1 MDSKFMTTLKET
13 LNNEKLSPKTIEM
26 YIIKLRILNENK
38 TFDNLSFLKKK
49 AIIKTKLE
57 AIQNDNTRKSYVASI
72 VSILNRQEG
81 KVWQDLNKYYK
92 ELFLK
97 ERNIFSEKPAHE
109 KSETQAENWM
119 SWDEVMEIHDKLKTK
134 VDEVQKK
141 NRLTNADKK
150 LIENYFLLCLYT
162 QQPPR
167 RNSDYYFMKVGQGDN
182 EKFNYVDLKDGK
194 YYFNN
199 FKTSKSGKETIDIP
213 EQMTSIIKWYINL
226 MNLNDGDF
234 LLYPDDDTR
243 TNSNRITKSLNSIF
257 NKKIGASM
265 LRHIYLTNKYGDL
278 VKEQKEDADFMAH
291 GTSTQSTYIM
301 NEKEN
306 VIKKKNNKK
315 EA

>member
-1 MDSKFMTTLKET
+1 MDSKFMTSLKET

-38 TFDNLSFLKKK
+38 IFDNLSFLKKK

-109 KSETQAENWM
+109 KSETQSENWM
-119 SWDEVMEIHDKLKTK
+119 SWEDIIKIHDELKNK

-167 RNSDYYFMKVGQGDN
+167 RNSDYYFMKVGQGDD
-182 EKFNYVDLKDGK
+182 EKINYVDLNDDK

-199 FKTSKSGKETIDIP
+199 FKTAKSGKEVIDIP
-213 EQMTSIIKWYINL
+213 EKIIDIIKWYVKL
-226 MNLNDGDF
+226 MNLNDGDY

-265 LRHIYLTNKYGDL
+265 LRHIYLTNKYGDIIN
-278 VKEQKEDADFMAH
+278 EQKEDAEFMAH
-291 GTSTQSTYIM
+291 GTGMQNSYIM

-306 VIKKKNNKK
+306 IIKKKTNKK